1 MGKYDGLLGKP
12 WENLGKPWEN
22 MTVYNGSM
30 NYPKPMPMFIENMVY
45 RWLSQT
51 NENLIGG
58 LEHVFFQILGISI
71 PTDFHIFSEGLKPPT
86 IYICIAITGILLL
99 CNSKLQYIYIYIHTG

>member
-71 PTDFHIFSEGLKPPT
+71 PTDFHIFQRG
-86 IYICIAITGILLL
+86 
-99 CNSKLQYIYIYIHTG
+99 